1 MDYRAA
7 LQISAVGMAIEKTRL
22 DVAALNL
29 ANMHVSQAPGA
40 KGFSPMKVLVQA
52 QPLGFAQWLDT
63 AGAETGVLPA
73 VSLVPSGAPGRLE
86 RDPGHPHA
94 DAQGFVHYPGVDHAQ
109 EMLTALTAMR
119 AYEANI
125 AAANMAKTMAA
136 RALELGAQS

>member
-7 LQISAVGMAIEKTRL
+7 MQISAVGMTIEKTRL

-29 ANMHVSQAPGA
+29 ANMHVSHAPGTKA
-40 KGFSPMKVLVQA
+40 FGPMKVLVQA
-52 QPLGFAQWLDT
+52 QSQAFGQWMNS
-63 AGAETGVLPA
+63 AGAEAVALPS
-73 VSLVPSGAPGRLE
+73 VSLVQTGAPARLE

-109 EMLTALTAMR
+109 EMLTAMTAMR
-119 AYEANI
+119 AYEANV
-125 AAANMAKTMAA
+125 AAANMAKTMAV